1 MTTITALPDAPSR
14 TDPATFSAKSD
25 ALLGAL
31 ATFVSET
38 NTVAGEVNA
47 NAVSAAADA
56 ISTAADAIATA
67 ADAVATAADAATSTA
82 QAASVLAMD
91 KRYLGS
97 FAVAPALDNQGDPL
111 ATGAVYYD
119 TALAKVRTW
128 TGSAWVEGIASVAG
142 VASVNGAN
150 GAVTVQETL
159 VSGTNIKT
167 LGSTSLL
174 GSGDIAI
181 KTLDGVSL
189 LGSGNIQSS
198 PGALLYA
205 AQFSSL

>member
-1 MTTITALPDAPSR
+1 MTTITALPPAPSR
-14 TDPATFSAKSD
+14 TDPATFSDKSD

-31 ATFVSET
+31 DQFVTET
-38 NTVAGEVNA
+38 NTVASEVNA

-56 ISTAADAIATA
+56 AATAADAIATA
-67 ADAVATAADAATSTA
+67 ADAAATAIDAATSTA

-97 FAVAPALDNQGDPL
+97 FAVAPTLDNQGDPL

-128 TGSAWVEGIASVAG
+128 SGTAWVEGIASVAG
-142 VASVNGAN
+142 VTTVNGAN
-150 GAVTVQETL
+150 GAVTVQATL

-167 LGSTSLL
+167 
-174 GSGDIAI
+174 I
-181 KTLDGVSL
+181 DGVSL

-205 AQFSSL
+205 AQFSAI

>member
-1 MTTITALPDAPSR
+1 MTTITALPPAPSR
-14 TDPATFSAKSD
+14 TDPDTFSAKSD

-31 ATFVSET
+31 DQFVTET
-38 NTVAGEVNA
+38 NTVASEVNA

-56 ISTAADAIATA
+56 AATAADAIATA
-67 ADAVATAADAATSTA
+67 ADAAATAIDAATSTA

-97 FAVAPALDNQGDPL
+97 FAVAPTLDNQGDPL

-119 TALAKVRTW
+119 TSLAKVRTW
-128 TGSAWVEGIASVAG
+128 SGTSWVEGIASVAG
-142 VASVNGAN
+142 VTTVNGAN
-150 GAVTVQETL
+150 GAVTVQATL

-167 LGSTSLL
+167 
-174 GSGDIAI
+174 I
-181 KTLDGVSL
+181 DGVSL

-205 AQFSSL
+205 AQFSAI

>member
-1 MTTITALPDAPSR
+1 MTIPTLAPTPVRGDPD
-14 TDPATFSAKSD
+14 TFSTAFETFLSGLDPWAVAVQAVGDASD
-25 ALLGAL
+25 A
-31 ATFVSET
+31 
-38 NTVAGEVNA
+38 NA
-47 NAVSAAADA
+47 ISTAADA
-56 ISTAADAIATA
+56 AATAADAIATA
-67 ADAVATAADAATSTA
+67 ADAAATAIDAATSTA
-82 QAASVLAMD
+82 QAASVAALD

-97 FAVAPALDNQGDPL
+97 FAVAPTLDNQGDAL

-128 TGSAWVEGIASVAG
+128 SGSAWVEGIASVAG
-142 VASVNGAN
+142 VTTVNGAN
-150 GAVTVQETL
+150 GAVTVQVTL
-159 VSGTNIKT
+159 VSGTN
-167 LGSTSLL
+167 
-174 GSGDIAI
+174 I